1 MWVEDSFSFAIDKT
15 YCIVRCLKT
24 ILPLRIMKN
33 QLLTLLTVTYF
44 TFNSYAQEETD
55 STSKELG
62 EVVIKAFE
70 QNRKL
75 MDVPAAVSSIS
86 NKQLLR
92 FNNTSIV
99 NAMNTQPGIRME
111 ERSPGS
117 YRLNIRGSSL
127 RSPFGVR
134 NVKVYLNDIP
144 FTEPGGS
151 TYLNLLSFFNIQSIE
166 VLKGPSGSLYGAG
179 SGGAVLLRSHST
191 NQPVGTG
198 IDYSF
203 GSFGLQNINVYARIG
218 ENKNQQT
225 IGFTKL
231 HSNGYRD
238 WTKLDRS
245 VFTWD
250 GTFELNNKQHIRTF
264 LLYGDLSYQTP
275 GGLTPAEFTAN
286 PKQAR
291 PRVGTTSSSMQAN
304 AGVNQK
310 SFLTGVSHDF
320 QISNAFKNTTSLYG
334 AFSQFANPT
343 VRNYERRSEPHA
355 GGRTMFSFSPA
366 LKKGELKIVAGA
378 ELQEGR
384 YNIRVYRNR
393 NGVSDS
399 LQTEDEVN
407 SSIWS
412 AFTQLDWKP
421 TDDWT
426 FTIGASINKNKI
438 EIIRLNK
445 FPISPQGRTYS
456 NELAPR
462 IALLRKFGKNIS
474 VYASAAKGFSPPT
487 STEVLPSTGI
497 ISTELNAEEGW
508 NYELGTRWYLLKQK
522 LFIDVNGFLFN
533 LKNTIVQRR
542 DAGGADFF
550 ANAGSTK
557 QRGIEAQLNY
567 KLIESNNKT
576 FSFVNVWM
584 SYTYNDFRYKDFKQ
598 LTNDYSGNRLPG
610 VPLHTVA
617 TGIDAAIKQGFYL
630 NITYNYNETVPLN
643 DANTFRATDFHLLSM
658 RIGYKHLFFK
668 KLNGEIFMG
677 GDNLFNET
685 YSLGN
690 DINAA
695 ANRFFN
701 VASGRNFTTGISLF
715 FNSKR
720 N

>member
-1 MWVEDSFSFAIDKT
+1 
-15 YCIVRCLKT
+15 
-24 ILPLRIMKN
+24 MKN
-33 QLLTLLTVTYF
+33 QLLTLIAVTCI
-44 TFNSYAQEETD
+44 TLNSYAQEQTD

-86 NKQLLR
+86 QKQLLR

-99 NAMNTQPGIRME
+99 SAMNTQPGVRME

-166 VLKGPSGSLYGAG
+166 VLKGPGGSLYGAG
-179 SGGAVLLRSHST
+179 SGGAVLLRSHRN
-191 NQPVGTG
+191 NQLPGIG

-218 ENKNQQT
+218 DNKNQQT

-231 HSNGYRD
+231 HSDGYRS

-250 GTFELNNKQHIRTF
+250 GKFELNKKQSIRTF
-264 LLYGDLSYQTP
+264 LLYGDLHYQTP

-291 PRVGTTSSSMQAN
+291 PRVGTTPSSEQAN

-320 QISNAFKNTTSLYG
+320 EISSNFKNTTSLYG
-334 AFSQFANPT
+334 GFSQFANPT
-343 VRNYERRSEPHA
+343 VRNFERRSEPHA
-355 GGRTMFSFSPA
+355 GGRTVFSFSPSLA
-366 LKKGELKIVAGA
+366 KGELKIVAGA
-378 ELQEGR
+378 ELQKGW

-421 TDDWT
+421 SDEWT
-426 FTIGASINKNKI
+426 FTIGASVNQNKI

-445 FPISPQGRTYS
+445 FPISPQSRTYD

-462 IALLRKFGKNIS
+462 IAVLRKLGKNVS

-487 STEVLPSTGI
+487 SAEVLPSTGI

-508 NYELGTRWYLLKQK
+508 NYELGTRLYLLKQK

-542 DAGGADFF
+542 DVNGADFF

-567 KLIESNNKT
+567 KLTNDKNKT
-576 FSFVNVWM
+576 FSLCNLWM

-598 LTNDYSGNRLPG
+598 LANDFSGNRLPG

-617 TGIDAAIKQGFYL
+617 MGLDVALHQGLYFNL
-630 NITYNYNETVPLN
+630 TYNYNETAPLN
-643 DANTFRATDFHLLSM
+643 DANTFRATDFHLLNM
-658 RIGYKHLFFK
+658 RMGYKHHFFK
-668 KLNGEIFMG
+668 KLNGEVFLG
-677 GDNLFNET
+677 ADNLLNET

-701 VASGRNFTTGISLF
+701 VSAGKNYTTGISLF
-715 FNSKR
+715 FNSKGKK
-720 N
+720 

>member
-1 MWVEDSFSFAIDKT
+1 
-15 YCIVRCLKT
+15 
-24 ILPLRIMKN
+24 MKN
-33 QLLTLLTVTYF
+33 QILTLITATCVALS
-44 TFNSYAQEETD
+44 SYAQEQTD

-86 NKQLLR
+86 QKQLLR

-99 NAMNTQPGIRME
+99 NAMNTQPGVRME

-179 SGGAVLLRSHST
+179 SGGAVLLRS
-191 NQPVGTG
+191 NQNNQTPGFG
-198 IDYSF
+198 FESSL
-203 GSFGLQNINVYARIG
+203 GSFGLMNKNWFARIG
-218 ENKNQQT
+218 EGANQQT
-225 IGFTKL
+225 IGFAQL
-231 HSNGYRD
+231 QSEGYRD

-250 GTFELNNKQHIRTF
+250 GKFALNNKQSIRTF
-264 LLYGDLSYQTP
+264 LLYGDLRYQTP
-275 GGLTPAEFTAN
+275 GGLTPAEFAAN

-291 PRVGTTSSSMQAN
+291 PRVGTTPSSEQAN

-320 QISNAFKNTTSLYG
+320 QISTEFKNTTSLYG

-343 VRNYERRSEPHA
+343 VRNFERRIEPHA
-355 GGRTMFSFSPA
+355 GGRTVFSFSPS

-378 ELQEGR
+378 ELQKGW

-421 TDDWT
+421 TDEWT
-426 FTIGASINKNKI
+426 FTIGASINRNKI

-445 FPISPQGRTYS
+445 FPISPQGRTYD

-462 IALLRKFGKNIS
+462 IAVLRKFGNNIS
-474 VYASAAKGFSPPT
+474 LYASAAKGFSPPT
-487 STEVLPSTGI
+487 SAEVLPSTGI

-508 NYELGTRWYLLKQK
+508 NYELGTRWYLLKGK
-522 LFIDVNGFLFN
+522 LFVDVNGFLFN

-557 QRGIEAQLNY
+557 QRGIETQLNY
-567 KLIESNNKT
+567 RLIDNKSKT
-576 FSFVNVWM
+576 FSLCNLWM

-598 LTNDYSGNRLPG
+598 LTNDFSGKRLPG

-617 TGIDAAIKQGFYL
+617 MGIDAALKRGVYL
-630 NITYNYNETVPLN
+630 NITYNYNETAPVN
-643 DANTFRATDFHLLSM
+643 DANTFRATDFHLLST
-658 RIGYKHLFFK
+658 RLGYKHQFFK
-668 KLNGEIFMG
+668 KLNGEIFIG

-695 ANRFFN
+695 ANRYFN
-701 VASGRNFTTGISLF
+701 VAAGRNYTAGLSLF
-715 FNSKR
+715 FNCRK
-720 N
+720 NKL